1 MHEIELTGHEA
12 EARSEAPRIAR
23 ETQEEQD
30 DRSGKRNKLWTKYPI
45 PSNSEQ
51 TTVWVAWVGQT
62 QTSFIPKLTM
72 EVEGRLVIHAEN
84 ETVVN
89 HDQQYPYVMNTTAT
103 LLDTGNLVLR
113 GGGRTLWQSFDHP
126 TANTWIPGMKIG
138 RFGGLKTRQIQQRC
152 LSSWTSEENPL
163 PGDFSLC
170 VDPNNAKQ
178 LVGMR
183 GGSVYWHSGVCSS
196 SPFPSQLYVFTLTAP
211 IVPSPQQVVGKDEEL
226 PFFPFKSIEMATNYF
241 SHENKLGQGGF
252 GPVYKAWDLWI
263 GRRISDLIDPTMEK
277 TLSVIE
283 ATRYLQVGL
292 LCVQDNATDRPTM
305 SDVVS
310 MLGNELVI
318 LPAPKQPGFSAII
331 GLKCDDGNN
340 SKACSINEVTI
351 TETEGR

>member
-1 MHEIELTGHEA
+1 MIGMSRTKLYNCLVVGIVGCFFICHALLVCHASAKNTLAPGDEL
-12 EARSEAPRIAR
+12 AR
-23 ETQEEQD
+23 EEDYLE
-30 DRSGKRNKLWTKYPI
+30 SPNKNFRLNFEVRPGSTSTTYTCFLCIQWTKYPV
-45 PSNSEQ
+45 PANSEQ

-138 RFGGLKTRQIQQRC
+138 RFGGLKTRQIQKRC

-163 PGDFSLC
+163 PGDFTLC

-183 GGSVYWHSGVCSS
+183 GGSVYWHSGVWSS
-196 SPFPSQLYVFTLTAP
+196 AESYFPFLVVRSHLRVVNSRTGPSRVDKNGSGMTNPFFLR
-211 IVPSPQQVVGKDEEL
+211 VGKI
-226 PFFPFKSIEMATNYF
+226 PTQIV
-241 SHENKLGQGGF
+241 
-252 GPVYKAWDLWI
+252 VYEFT
-263 GRRISDLIDPTMEK
+263 G
-277 TLSVIE
+277 
-283 ATRYLQVGL
+283 
-292 LCVQDNATDRPTM
+292 
-305 SDVVS
+305 
-310 MLGNELVI
+310 
-318 LPAPKQPGFSAII
+318 
-331 GLKCDDGNN
+331 
-340 SKACSINEVTI
+340 
-351 TETEGR
+351 

>member
-1 MHEIELTGHEA
+1 MIGMSRTKLYNCLVVGIVGCFFICHALLVCHVGAKSTLAPGDEL
-12 EARSEAPRIAR
+12 AR
-23 ETQEEQD
+23 EEDYLE
-30 DRSGKRNKLWTKYPI
+30 SPNKNFRLNFEVRPGSTSTTYTCFLCIQWTKYPV
-45 PSNSEQ
+45 PANSEQ

-89 HDQQYPYVMNTTAT
+89 HDQQYPYVTNTTAT

-138 RFGGLKTRQIQQRC
+138 RFGGLKTEQIQQRC

-178 LVGMR
+178 LVANQTHFPPLPRHPGDDPALTR
-183 GGSVYWHSGVCSS
+183 SISHHKRTTIIAALAVTLIVALAVISVVWYMNTRKCCTC
-196 SPFPSQLYVFTLTAP
+196 FIAP

-252 GPVYKAWDLWI
+252 GPVYK
-263 GRRISDLIDPTMEK
+263 
-277 TLSVIE
+277 VF
-283 ATRYLQVGL
+283 V
-292 LCVQDNATDRPTM
+292 
-305 SDVVS
+305 
-310 MLGNELVI
+310 
-318 LPAPKQPGFSAII
+318 
-331 GLKCDDGNN
+331 
-340 SKACSINEVTI
+340 
-351 TETEGR
+351 

>member
-1 MHEIELTGHEA
+1 MIGMSRTKLYNCLVVGIVGCFFICHALLVCHVSAKSTLAPGDEL
-12 EARSEAPRIAR
+12 AR
-23 ETQEEQD
+23 EEDYLE
-30 DRSGKRNKLWTKYPI
+30 SPNKNFRLNFEVRPGSTSTTYTCFLCIQWTKYPI

-138 RFGGLKTRQIQQRC
+138 RFGGLKTRKIQRRC

-183 GGSVYWHSGVCSS
+183 GGSVYWHSGVWSS
-196 SPFPSQLYVFTLTAP
+196 AESY
-211 IVPSPQQVVGKDEEL
+211 
-226 PFFPFKSIEMATNYF
+226 FPFLVVRSHLRYF
-241 SHENKLGQGGF
+241 DNDNESYF
-252 GPVYKAWDLWI
+252 AWDGTGTGMGTGMDFNVIKILANGEI
-263 GRRISDLIDPTMEK
+263 NVHLEGNIRSYVNCDHNYTYYFNQGCVK
-277 TLSVIE
+277 TGTL
-283 ATRYLQVGL
+283 R
-292 LCVQDNATDRPTM
+292 
-305 SDVVS
+305 
-310 MLGNELVI
+310 
-318 LPAPKQPGFSAII
+318 
-331 GLKCDDGNN
+331 
-340 SKACSINEVTI
+340 
-351 TETEGR
+351 